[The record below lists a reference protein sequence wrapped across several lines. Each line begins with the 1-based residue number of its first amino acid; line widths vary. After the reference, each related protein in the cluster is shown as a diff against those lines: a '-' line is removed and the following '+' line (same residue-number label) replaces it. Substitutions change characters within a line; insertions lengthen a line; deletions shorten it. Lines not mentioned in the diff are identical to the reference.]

1 MFRMRLTI
9 NQEILT
15 RLRQMPDRAQ
25 RNLRR
30 RLQVELAPDLQQDVD
45 ALMETPPGPVASP
58 FLFGTPKSKRYFFVL
73 VHQHPEYSDGAHW
86 LRGGP
91 MAIENAFRVQI
102 SDRLREN
109 LISVRNVQRESTG
122 TKPWPARYVYGPWA
136 TSGNIKT
143 GWPEQADIARQL
155 LREKTI
161 KRIIEMW
168 RESVR
173 DAVKGVG

>member
-1 MFRMRLTI
+1 MFRMHLTI
-9 NQEILT
+9 NQELLN

-30 RLQVELAPDLQQDVD
+30 RLQTELAPELQQDVD
-45 ALMETPPGPVASP
+45 ALMQPGPGPVAEP
-58 FLFGTPKSKRYFFVL
+58 FAFGTAKSKRYFFAL
-73 VHQHPEYSDGAHW
+73 VREHPEYTDGTHW

-109 LISVRNVQRESTG
+109 LVNIKNVQRESTG
-122 TKPWPARYVYGPWA
+122 TKPWPARYVLGPWA
-136 TSGNIKT
+136 VAGHIRT

-155 LREKTI
+155 LREKAI

-168 RESVR
+168 KESVR